1 MGFCVMKKKK
11 MILSGVGLLVALL
24 NTFASASDLLVAE
37 RFVDSFYSYDQNR
50 LAKIMDAGEEGERVL
65 YYQAWADAANY
76 EIQKRWPCTSKETA
90 LVCQITVVDDFGET
104 LGYMATD
111 TFSLV
116 VANQKVTGVQ
126 FEGDD
131 PPIFMKLFE
140 WISIN
145 RAEIMS
151 GPCLNM
157 FAGGHTPRE
166 CARAV
171 VSAARD
177 FVLERESEGES
188 SLSN

>member
-1 MGFCVMKKKK
+1 MGFCMMKTKKV
-11 MILSGVGLLVALL
+11 IVSGVGLLAAFL

-50 LAKIMDAGEEGERVL
+50 LAEMMDAGEEGERVL

-76 EIQKRWPCTSKETA
+76 EIQRRRPCSSKEIA
-90 LVCQITVVDDFGET
+90 LVCQLTVVDDFGET

-116 VANQKVTGVQ
+116 VENQKVTGVQ

-166 CARAV
+166 CAGAV

-177 FVLERESEGES
+177 FVLERE
-188 SLSN
+188 

>member
-1 MGFCVMKKKK
+1 MKTKEV
-11 MILSGVGLLVALL
+11 IVSGVGLLAVFL
-24 NTFASASDLLVAE
+24 NTSVSASDLLVAE

-50 LAKIMDAGEEGERVL
+50 LSEIMDAGEEGERVL

-76 EIQKRWPCTSKETA
+76 QIQKRRPCASKESV

-116 VANQKVTGVQ
+116 VENQKVTGVG

-157 FAGGHTPRE
+157 FAGGHTPRK

-177 FVLERESEGES
+177 FVLKRE
-188 SLSN
+188 

>member
-1 MGFCVMKKKK
+1 MGFRMMKTKKV
-11 MILSGVGLLVALL
+11 IVSGVGLLVAFL
-24 NTFASASDLLVAE
+24 NAFVFASDLLVAE
-37 RFVDSFYSYDQNR
+37 RFVDSFYSYDQNQ
-50 LAKIMDAGEEGERVL
+50 LAEMMDAGEEGERVL

-76 EIQKRWPCTSKETA
+76 EIKKRRPCMSKETA
-90 LVCQITVVDDFGET
+90 LICQITVVDDFGET

-116 VANQKVTGVQ
+116 VENQKVTGVQ

-157 FAGGHTPRE
+157 FAGGYTPRK

-177 FVLERESEGES
+177 FVLERE
-188 SLSN
+188 

>member
-1 MGFCVMKKKK
+1 M
-11 MILSGVGLLVALL
+11 S
-24 NTFASASDLLVAE
+24 
-37 RFVDSFYSYDQNR
+37 
-50 LAKIMDAGEEGERVL
+50 VL

-76 EIQKRWPCTSKETA
+76 EIKKRRPCMSKEYA

-116 VANQKVTGVQ
+116 VENQKVTGVQ

-157 FAGGHTPRE
+157 FAGGYTPRK

-171 VSAARD
+171 VSAAILFLRGSKRANP
-177 FVLERESEGES
+177 FSSRRLSVVTEKEGVILKIHRQEQGAFS
-188 SLSN
+188 VAYRYRPGQWS

>member
-1 MGFCVMKKKK
+1 M
-11 MILSGVGLLVALL
+11 
-24 NTFASASDLLVAE
+24 
-37 RFVDSFYSYDQNR
+37 
-50 LAKIMDAGEEGERVL
+50 L
-65 YYQAWADAANY
+65 YYQAWAEAANY
-76 EIQKRWPCTSKETA
+76 QIQKRRPCASKESA
-90 LVCQITVVDDFGET
+90 LVCQITMVDDFGET

-116 VANQKVTGVQ
+116 VENQKVTGVQ

-131 PPIFMKLFE
+131 PSIFMKLFE

-157 FAGGHTPRE
+157 FAGGYTPRE

-177 FVLERESEGES
+177 FVLERE
-188 SLSN
+188 

>member
-1 MGFCVMKKKK
+1 MKTKEV
-11 MILSGVGLLVALL
+11 IVSGVGLLAVFL
-24 NTFASASDLLVAE
+24 NTFVSASDLLVAE

-50 LAKIMDAGEEGERVL
+50 LAERMDAGEEGERVL

-76 EIQKRWPCTSKETA
+76 QIQKRRPCASKESA

-116 VANQKVTGVQ
+116 VENQKVTGVQ

-140 WISIN
+140 WISLN
-145 RAEIMS
+145 RAGIMK

-157 FAGGHTPRE
+157 FAGGQTPGE

-171 VSAARD
+171 ASAARD
-177 FVLERESEGES
+177 FVHEKEFEG
-188 SLSN
+188 

>member
-1 MGFCVMKKKK
+1 MKTKEV
-11 MILSGVGLLVALL
+11 IVSGVGLLAVFL
-24 NTFASASDLLVAE
+24 NTFVSASDLLVAE

-50 LAKIMDAGEEGERVL
+50 LAEMMDAGEEGERVL

-76 EIQKRWPCTSKETA
+76 EIQKRRPCTSKETA
-90 LVCQITVVDDFGET
+90 LVCQITVIDDFGET

-116 VANQKVTGVQ
+116 VENQKVTGVQ

-157 FAGGHTPRE
+157 FAGGHAPKD

-188 SLSN
+188 SLPK